1 VGRLQTLEWASQ
13 WDRVRFAVENGR
25 HVTRRLE
32 GTSASPDSV
41 MISLEPRAS
50 AARYIFPQ
58 PSQLPYLP
66 GPAAIRSR
74 SSGPCRGRS
83 DRGFARTAG
92 PRALGRRVLRCRK
105 AFTNHFREI
114 CVTLASVRPRAPR
127 RRPDDRARQ
136 PYGASASACR

>member
-1 VGRLQTLEWASQ
+1 MGRLLALEWASQ
-13 WDRVRFAVENGR
+13 WDRVRFAAGNGR

-74 SSGPCRGRS
+74 SSRPLPHGRS
-83 DRGFARTAG
+83 DRGSPG
-92 PRALGRRVLRCRK
+92 PRGPGLWAGGCYGVERLSP
-105 AFTNHFREI
+105 I
-114 CVTLASVRPRAPR
+114 ISVK
-127 RRPDDRARQ
+127 
-136 PYGASASACR
+136 SA

>member
-1 VGRLQTLEWASQ
+1 VGRLLALEWASQ

-83 DRGFARTAG
+83 DRGSPG
-92 PRALGRRVLRCRK
+92 PRGSGLWAGGCYGVERLSP
-105 AFTNHFREI
+105 I
-114 CVTLASVRPRAPR
+114 ISVK
-127 RRPDDRARQ
+127 
-136 PYGASASACR
+136 SA

>member
-1 VGRLQTLEWASQ
+1 MGRLLALEWASQ

-66 GPAAIRSR
+66 GRRPSDPVRPALAAA
-74 SSGPCRGRS
+74 GPTAVRP
-83 DRGFARTAG
+83 DRGAPGFGQAG
-92 PRALGRRVLRCRK
+92 
-105 AFTNHFREI
+105 
-114 CVTLASVRPRAPR
+114 VTV
-127 RRPDDRARQ
+127 
-136 PYGASASACR
+136 